1 MALWATDVSM
11 CCQPIVLLVSFLR
24 QRQSGMDAKENAS
37 PTKPKI
43 FTIRLFT
50 KKKKLLTLVYI
61 MCPEK
66 LSDLLARQFRG
77 EERKMCFLH
86 RGRML

>member
-50 KKKKLLTLVYI
+50 KKKN
-61 MCPEK
+61 C
-66 LSDLLARQFRG
+66 
-77 EERKMCFLH
+77 
-86 RGRML
+86 